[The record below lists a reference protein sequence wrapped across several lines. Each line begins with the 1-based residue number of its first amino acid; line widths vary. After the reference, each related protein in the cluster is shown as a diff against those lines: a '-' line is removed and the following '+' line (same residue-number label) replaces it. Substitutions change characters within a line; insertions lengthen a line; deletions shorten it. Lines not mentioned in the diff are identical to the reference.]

1 MVARSEWLR
10 LNNPKA
16 NPEENSVSTIQNQP
30 SSSNKG
36 KVKILI
42 ADDEEALRFLVH
54 ETLGDDEAEILEATD
69 GLEALEIARRDHPA
83 MILLDVAM
91 PGLSGNEVCQQ
102 LKADPATR
110 DIVIVML
117 TAHGQTKDREQAF
130 SSGADYFITKPFS
143 PSQLFKLVAQ
153 VL

>member
-1 MVARSEWLR
+1 MKEM
-10 LNNPKA
+10 NTQPK
-16 NPEENSVSTIQNQP
+16 SQNT
-30 SSSNKG
+30 KA
-36 KVKILI
+36 KILI
-42 ADDEEALRFLVH
+42 ADDELALRFLVH
-54 ETLGDDEAEILEATD
+54 ETLGDDQTEILEASD
-69 GLEALEIARRDHPA
+69 GNDALDIARQQHPA

-110 DIVIVML
+110 DIVIIML
-117 TAHGQTKDREQAF
+117 TAHGQSKDREQAF

-143 PSQLFKLVAQ
+143 PAQLLKLVAQ